1 MCTTRWNSRGLAL
14 GALSAKSTRSVWGA
28 CECSVYR
35 LRGRSPGQ
43 TRGDEVTRGS
53 GGETHGYGAS
63 RHVVGIARGRVLSIG
78 HEFVTVTAM
87 GFMRGAV
94 LATNAIR
101 ASWRAAVV
109 MV

>member
-14 GALSAKSTRSVWGA
+14 GALSTKSTRSVWGA

-63 RHVVGIARGRVLSIG
+63 RHVVEIARGRVLSIG
-78 HEFVTVTAM
+78 HEFVTVTAW
-87 GFMRGAV
+87 GSCVGPCWLLMRSARHGA
-94 LATNAIR
+94 R
-101 ASWRAAVV
+101 R
-109 MV
+109 